1 MLPFLKRRSYEK
13 IVVDRFWV
21 RKQNRMIT
29 MKAVI
34 LKERKINVEEVPLP
48 SVEEGEALIRV
59 IKAGICNTDLEMIKG
74 YMDFEG
80 ILGHEF
86 VGCVVEAPVK
96 DWIGKR
102 VVGEINISCRRCEM
116 CQAGYPKHCSSR
128 RVLGIQGKDGVF
140 AEFMTLPLSNLHS
153 VPSKISDV
161 GAVFAEPLAAALE
174 ISDQIQI
181 RKEHEVLVLGDGKLG
196 LLIAQVVL
204 NQTPEVFCVG
214 HHPRKLAI
222 LQRKGIRTC
231 LKNCDRDQKFDII
244 VEATGNPKGIS
255 EALNRIRPR
264 GKIVM
269 KSTFYGESEIDISR
283 MVIDEIQLIGSRC
296 GPFKRALNFLKS
308 KLIDVRDMVDG
319 DFPLEEAQEAFEL
332 AKRPETIKV
341 LLTP

>member
-1 MLPFLKRRSYEK
+1 LKNLTLEK

-21 RKQNRMIT
+21 RKIS
-29 MKAVI
+29 
-34 LKERKINVEEVPLP
+34 VEEIPLP
-48 SVEEGEALIRV
+48 SVEEGEALIKV

-80 ILGHEF
+80 TLGHEF

-102 VVGEINISCRRCEM
+102 VVGEINISCHTCEM

-140 AEFMTLPLSNLHS
+140 AEFMTLTLSNIHCL
-153 VPSKISDV
+153 PSEISDRE
-161 GAVFAEPLAAALE
+161 AVFVEPLAAAFEILE
-174 ISDQIQI
+174 QLQI

-196 LLIAQVVL
+196 LLIAQVIRT
-204 NQTPEVFCVG
+204 QTQEVFCVG

-222 LQRKGIRTC
+222 LQRRGIQTC

-255 EALNRIRPR
+255 DALNWIKPR
-264 GKIVM
+264 GKIVV
-269 KSTFYGESEIDISR
+269 KSTFYGQSGIDISR
-283 MVIDEIQLIGSRC
+283 MVINEIQLIGSRC
-296 GPFKRALNFLKS
+296 GPFKKALDFLQS
-308 KLIDVRDMVDG
+308 ELIDVRDMVDG
-319 DFPLEEAQEAFEL
+319 DYPLEVAQEAFEL
-332 AKRPETIKV
+332 AKRPESIKV